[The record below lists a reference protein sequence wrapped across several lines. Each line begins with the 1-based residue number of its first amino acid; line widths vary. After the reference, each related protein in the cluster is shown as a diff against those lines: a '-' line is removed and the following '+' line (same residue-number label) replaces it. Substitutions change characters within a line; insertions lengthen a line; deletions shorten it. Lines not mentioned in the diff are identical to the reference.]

1 MKKRKIIAI
10 HFLIFLV
17 LTVTLFFGAE
27 NLLKKVAPEFN
38 NVMFWIDLILFGT
51 IAIFILTVISCIL
64 FIKYKK

>member
-17 LTVTLFFGAE
+17 LTVTLFFGSE

-51 IAIFILTVISCIL
+51 IAIFILTVISSIL

>member
-1 MKKRKIIAI
+1 MNKRKIIAI
-10 HFLIFLV
+10 HILIFLV
-17 LTVTLFFGAE
+17 LTVTLFFGSE